1 MRSAKHL
8 ANTNHSF
15 PLLSGEDIRKMKTV
29 SLDADIRAVCE
40 QRGEECQI
48 SLSGRIT
55 IDSSPD
61 LRELLLRQ
69 VESSSCRVLTVDFHD
84 VAYVDTSGLAMLVE
98 VLKAARTQGK
108 AFRLNGLQQRP
119 RYLLEATRLLHLF
132 ESAQ

>member
-1 MRSAKHL
+1 MGRAKHL

-29 SLDADIRAVCE
+29 SLDADIRVVCE
-40 QRGEECQI
+40 QRGAECQV

-61 LRELLLRQ
+61 LRALLLGQ
-69 VESSSCRVLTVDFHD
+69 LESSVCRILTVDFHE
-84 VAYVDTSGLAMLVE
+84 VAYVDTSGLAVLVE
-98 VLKAARTQGK
+98 ILKAARTQGK
-108 AFRLNGLQQRP
+108 AFHLSGLQERP

-132 ESAQ
+132 ESSL

>member
-1 MRSAKHL
+1 
-8 ANTNHSF
+8 
-15 PLLSGEDIRKMKTV
+15 MKTV
-29 SLDADIRAVCE
+29 SLDADIQAVCE
-40 QRGEECQI
+40 QRGAECQV

-61 LRELLLRQ
+61 LLALLLRQ
-69 VESSSCRVLTVDFHD
+69 LESSSCRVLTVDLHE

-98 VLKAARTQGK
+98 VLKAARIQGK
-108 AFRLNGLQQRP
+108 AFRVSGLQERP